1 MFNKK
6 ENSSPDVF
14 DTLIGVN
21 TFLEGNIETEGTVRI
36 DGKIKGNVKVKGD
49 VYIGKDANINGNISA
64 NNVYMSGRVD
74 GNIEA
79 KGVLRI
85 LSTAQLYG
93 DILVQSLI
101 SDEGSIFEGNC
112 KMVSASNA
120 QNSDGSVSKNNKT
133 LKTKMVTNPIL
144 LHNMPR

>member
-85 LSTAQLYG
+85 LSTAQLTEIYW
-93 DILVQSLI
+93 
-101 SDEGSIFEGNC
+101 F
-112 KMVSASNA
+112 KASYPMKA
-120 QNSDGSVSKNNKT
+120 VYLKETAKWCPLQMRKIQTAVFQKT
-133 LKTKMVTNPIL
+133 IK
-144 LHNMPR
+144 R

>member
-1 MFNKK
+1 
-6 ENSSPDVF
+6 
-14 DTLIGVN
+14 
-21 TFLEGNIETEGTVRI
+21 
-36 DGKIKGNVKVKGD
+36 
-49 VYIGKDANINGNISA
+49 
-64 NNVYMSGRVD
+64 MSGRVD

-120 QNSDGSVSKNNKT
+120 QNSDGSVSKTIKT

>member
-6 ENSSPDVF
+6 ESSNPDVF
-14 DTLIGVN
+14 DTLIGIN
-21 TFLEGNIETEGTVRI
+21 STLEGNIETEGTIRV
-36 DGKIKGNVKVKGD
+36 DGKINGDVKVKGD
-49 VYIGKDANINGNISA
+49 VYIGKDANVNGNIVA
-64 NNVYMSGRVD
+64 NNVHVSGRVN

-79 KGVLRI
+79 KGILRA

-112 KMVSASNA
+112 KMIPASNS
-120 QNSDGSVSKNNKT
+120 QNSDNGISSKSKSVKDKEKDSNKA
-133 LKTKMVTNPIL
+133 
-144 LHNMPR
+144 

>member
-1 MFNKK
+1 
-6 ENSSPDVF
+6 
-14 DTLIGVN
+14 
-21 TFLEGNIETEGTVRI
+21 
-36 DGKIKGNVKVKGD
+36 
-49 VYIGKDANINGNISA
+49 
-64 NNVYMSGRVD
+64 MSGRVD

-112 KMVSASNA
+112 KMVSAFKCA
-120 QNSDGSVSKNNKT
+120 KFRRQCFKKQ
-133 LKTKMVTNPIL
+133 
-144 LHNMPR
+144 